1 MKDLIIDT
9 EEAMVGAGKK
19 LGSTAKPSDV
29 FALIGDLGAGKTHFT
44 KGLVHGAG
52 CESSVTSPTFPLLHE
67 YLQGKVPIYHFD
79 FYRINSVHELI
90 DIGWEDYAE
99 SDGICV
105 IEWADK
111 FPEIIPKIARWLQ
124 FNIKDNGSRIIQ
136 EINNP

>member
-1 MKDLIIDT
+1 MRDLIIDT
-9 EEAMVGAGKK
+9 VEAMVGAGKK

-111 FPEIIPKIARWLQ
+111 FPEIIPKIAIWLQ